1 MMEKQI
7 IDEAR
12 GATYRAWAAIESD
25 PFQIPAIIKEIER
38 KKMGDESRLSLRRLI
53 QTWA

>member
-38 KKMGDESRLSLRRLI
+38 KKIGDES
-53 QTWA
+53 